1 MIIIDVVIFLIKEEF
16 KSRNIFNSF
25 KYALTGITKS
35 ISQERNL
42 KIQLIIMITVIIMG
56 LYLSI
61 SVYEWI
67 ICIILFGLVISF
79 EIFNTAIENTVDFIE
94 KNRNDNPWNLDEN
107 ARLAKDAS
115 AGAVLVVSITSALIG
130 LMIFIPKIMMNLY
143 SFIT

>member
-1 MIIIDVVIFLIKEEF
+1 MIIIEVVIFLIKEEF

-42 KIQLIIMITVIIMG
+42 KIQLIIMITVIILG

-67 ICIILFGLVISF
+67 ICIVLFGLVLGA
-79 EIFNTAIENTVDFIE
+79 EIFNTAIENTVDFIQ

-107 ARLAKDAS
+107 AKLAKDAS
-115 AGAVLVVSITSALIG
+115 AGAVLVVSITSSLIG

>member
-1 MIIIDVVIFLIKEEF
+1 MVIFLIKDEF

-42 KIQLIIMITVIIMG
+42 KIQLIIMITVIILG

>member
-1 MIIIDVVIFLIKEEF
+1 
-16 KSRNIFNSF
+16 
-25 KYALTGITKS
+25 
-35 ISQERNL
+35 
-42 KIQLIIMITVIIMG
+42 MITVIILG

>member
-1 MIIIDVVIFLIKEEF
+1 M
-16 KSRNIFNSF
+16 FNSF
-25 KYALTGITKS
+25 KYALAGITKS

-42 KIQLIIMITVIIMG
+42 KIQLIIMIMVVIIG

-94 KNRNDNPWNLDEN
+94 KNRNDNRWKIDEN